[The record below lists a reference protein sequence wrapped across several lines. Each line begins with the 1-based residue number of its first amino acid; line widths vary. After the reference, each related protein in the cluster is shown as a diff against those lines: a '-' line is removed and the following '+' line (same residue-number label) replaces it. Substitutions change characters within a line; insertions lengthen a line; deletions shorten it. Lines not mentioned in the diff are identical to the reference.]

1 MLFTAAILGIFVYG
15 MIAAMLGTI
24 LPDLS
29 KKYSLSPKQNGNIAL
44 IQAIGL
50 MIGSFFSGPLMD
62 LYGKQVGMLLGLGL
76 VALALLSLRSVRGYA
91 PVATAMLVL
100 GLGGGVLVTG
110 ANGMNS
116 EIANVLKTN
125 TSSISNLLNLFFGL
139 GGLIT
144 PLVAA
149 NLFKSDSKKLTLFAA
164 VLAVVALVVNA
175 IAPYYLIPKALG
187 KISFNFKM
195 ATSLLTDPHLMLPA
209 LLLFL
214 YVACEVGVWNWLA
227 RHLIAQGVSEKR
239 AMTILSL
246 GFALGLIVGRVM
258 TWWVLQHVDPETVNP
273 KSILLGAA
281 VAMALTTYL
290 MLQSKSPT
298 VAWIA
303 IFVGGLA
310 MAPVFPTALGY
321 VSDAFKPAHL
331 ETTALGIAITAG
343 WAGIVASSPIIG
355 GIAGNDPTRLKKAL
369 LLLPAASV
377 IMAVV
382 AFMLPVLPKIAK

>member
-50 MIGSFFSGPLMD
+50 MVGSFSAGPLMD
-62 LYGKQVGMLLGLGL
+62 LWGKQVGMLLGLGL
-76 VALALLSLRSVRGYA
+76 VALSFLALRSVAGY
-91 PVATAMLVL
+91 TAVVSSMLVL

-110 ANGMNS
+110 ANSLSS
-116 EIANVLKTN
+116 EIAKGLQMN
-125 TSSISNLLNLFFGL
+125 TSPIANLLNLFFGL
-139 GGLIT
+139 GGLVT

-164 VLAVVALVVNA
+164 VLAIVALLSSV
-175 IAPYYLIPKALG
+175 IAPYPAATG
-187 KISFNFKM
+187 KVAFNFAM
-195 ATSLLTDPHLMLPA
+195 ATNLLTDLHLILPA
-209 LLLFL
+209 LFLFL

-227 RHLIAQGVSEKR
+227 RHLIAQGVPEKR

-246 GFALGLIVGRVM
+246 GFALGLIVGRVLISG
-258 TWWVLQHVDPETVNP
+258 VLQTVDSKTVL
-273 KSILLGAA
+273 IG
-281 VAMALTTYL
+281 VAMAMAVTTYL
-290 MLQSKSPT
+290 MLQSKNPT

-303 IFVGGLA
+303 IFVGGVA
-310 MAPVFPTALGY
+310 MAPVYPTTLGY
-321 VSDAFKPAHL
+321 VSDAFKAAGT
-331 ETTALGIAITAG
+331 EATALGIAITAG

-355 GIAGNDPTRLKKAL
+355 GIAGDDPKRLKKAL
-369 LLLPAASV
+369 LLLPAASI
-377 IMAVV
+377 IMVVV
-382 AFMLPVLPKIAK
+382 AFAFPAMAK